1 MRGMGGSRKN
11 TVEAISRGSENEQVY
26 KEHGGFHL
34 FSLRQMGEA
43 SFDRL
48 RTLRQPYGK
57 KNLPSKKLSLGPPD
71 NYRELT
77 YSSEPCKGLR
87 PGSSYALQM

>member
-1 MRGMGGSRKN
+1 MLGGSRKN
-11 TVEAISRGSENEQVY
+11 TVEVISGESEDEQVY

-34 FSLRQMGEA
+34 FSLRQRGEA

-57 KNLPSKKLSLGPPD
+57 KILLRKKLSLSPPH
-71 NYRELT
+71 NYRELA
-77 YSSEPCKGLR
+77 YSSEPFKGLR
-87 PGSSYALQM
+87 PGSRYALQM

>member
-1 MRGMGGSRKN
+1 MLGSSRKN
-11 TVEAISRGSENEQVY
+11 TVEAISHESEDEQVY
-26 KEHGGFHL
+26 KEHGGFYL

-57 KNLPSKKLSLGPPD
+57 KILLGEKLSLSPPN
-71 NYRELT
+71 NYRELA
-77 YSSEPCKGLR
+77 YSSEPCKDSMTL
-87 PGSSYALQM
+87 L

>member
-1 MRGMGGSRKN
+1 MLGGSRKN
-11 TVEAISRGSENEQVY
+11 TVEVISGESGDEQAH
-26 KEHGGFHL
+26 KE

-43 SFDRL
+43 SFDRP

-57 KNLPSKKLSLGPPD
+57 KFLPSKKLSLGPPD

-77 YSSEPCKGLR
+77 YSREPCK
-87 PGSSYALQM
+87 